1 MTGSIP
7 LSMAADY
14 CYAAAVETERM
25 NQYPPSHSS
34 EYFLFRRVMH
44 AGARPNIERAY

>member
-14 CYAAAVETERM
+14 CYAAAVETERI
-25 NQYPPSHSS
+25 NTHRIYSS